1 MLGSNNEYD
10 ASTSAKLKLKG
21 LSLIFEKPF
30 ANNSYGIV
38 GANISKLNYSIEERY
53 YVKNKE
59 LIDGSNDDSLFIN
72 FKFGLGNKIKLRTGT
87 NLFIETTAETVRGNG
102 LVLTIP
108 LRNFQQRWV

>member
-21 LSLIFEKPF
+21 LSLILEKPF
-30 ANNSYGIV
+30 ANNSYGIL

-53 YVKNKE
+53 YLKNKE

-72 FKFGLGNKIKLRTGT
+72 FKFGMGNKIKLKKRHT
-87 NLFIETTAETVRGNG
+87 
-102 LVLTIP
+102 P
-108 LRNFQQRWV
+108 LY